1 MCAVYRPFKFSCH
14 LKIDKTSVVRRGWP
28 DFNSIRQNNMP
39 ISAIWFYCFCLSW
52 TRLSC
57 CGGAVLLP
65 VSDWVTLFSTRLAH
79 AARLGFFY
87 KNALYKFTVIIMIM
101 IIIFLIFLWLLLLL
115 YFLFFLYFCFY
126 NNYYYYIINIIIIQY
141 LKTATFTNVIIILI
155 KVCLQTFLW
164 FSIYYIYGL
173 YNTVICNVYSI
184 YIKLVKFIFY
194 FCCMISYLFY
204 HYCYH
209 Y

>member
-1 MCAVYRPFKFSCH
+1 MASKLVQTPNLVDTSAGVAWWCHQAIRQNPLGRHKPVITCVCAVYRPFKFSCH

-87 KNALYKFTVIIMIM
+87 KNALYKFTVII
-101 IIIFLIFLWLLLLL
+101 IFFKMS
-115 YFLFFLYFCFY
+115 
-126 NNYYYYIINIIIIQY
+126 
-141 LKTATFTNVIIILI
+141 KTICKPNFDDILI
-155 KVCLQTFLW
+155 HGWDITGSCLEIQEYWNSTSGFD
-164 FSIYYIYGL
+164 SDHI
-173 YNTVICNVYSI
+173 TVISSYSA
-184 YIKLVKFIFY
+184 KLHR
-194 FCCMISYLFY
+194 Y
-204 HYCYH
+204 HAICG
-209 Y
+209 